1 VSSEQPRWRASLR
14 AALANFHRDRCL
26 DQAATIAFYA
36 LVSVGPC
43 LYLLCLVLTKI
54 LGESE
59 AKGAAFT
66 GAASFFPAAVAATV
80 MRLEE
85 SVALGKGLALIA
97 IPGLL
102 WTTSSAFA
110 SLEYAVNV
118 AFRTSA
124 ARRFW
129 GSRLKAFSG
138 TVLAG
143 TLLVTSVAL
152 TQAGKLLSLLE
163 PEPDATRFL
172 VGTIRASA
180 SRLLITFVAF
190 TFLLKVL
197 PRGRVS
203 LRAAAV
209 SAGCAMV
216 LWEAARQIFGFV
228 LERSPGYGV
237 LTGSLAGVVAI
248 LLWVYTAA
256 AVVLLGAEIAAVRN
270 GNRSVKEPERA
281 RPRSGKPR

>member
-1 VSSEQPRWRASLR
+1 LR
-14 AALANFHRDRCL
+14 VALANFLHDRCL

-36 LVSVGPC
+36 LVSMGPT
-43 LYLLCLVLTKI
+43 LYLFCLVLTKI

-66 GAASFFPAAVAATV
+66 GAASFFPASVAATV
-80 MRLEE
+80 MRLED
-85 SVALGKGLALIA
+85 SVALGKGLALLA
-97 IPGLL
+97 IPGLV

-129 GSRLKAFSG
+129 GSRLKAFAG

-143 TLLVTSVAL
+143 TLLVASVAL
-152 TQAGKLLSLLE
+152 AQAGALLSLLD
-163 PEPDATRFL
+163 PEPDATRFFDGSL
-172 VGTIRASA
+172 RAML
-180 SRLLITFVAF
+180 SRLLVTFVAF
-190 TFLLKVL
+190 TFLFKVL

-203 LRAAAV
+203 LRSAV
-209 SAGCAMV
+209 ASAGFAMV
-216 LWEAARQIFGFV
+216 LWEAARRLFGFV
-228 LERSPGYGV
+228 LERSTGYGL

-270 GNRSVKEPERA
+270 GNRYVNEPGPA
-281 RPRSGKPR
+281 RPRSGKAR